1 MLKMQAGTK
10 KGFNFKRVAVAGI
23 LIPSLFVYIYSL
35 PASPYFLGLLLVI
48 SMLSMMEFFAIYNV
62 PARMRLPAVLT
73 GGAVFYVVC
82 VFPSRTPEAFFA
94 GIIFLLLLRLFTGG
108 SPSGSMKE
116 LGPVGV
122 GLLYIAG
129 LLSYQWSLRNYS
141 QGMEY
146 IFLLYI
152 AGWFA
157 DGSAYYIGTYL
168 GKRKLCPVISPNKTY
183 EGALGSIIGGAG
195 GAFVAAVVFNIQDIT
210 TAKAI
215 IIGAIL
221 GAATIAGD
229 LIESMF
235 KRDAGVKDSGSLI
248 PGHGGLLDKLDGFLV
263 SGPVLYFI
271 LKYY

>member
-1 MLKMQAGTK
+1 MRTMQTGIK

-23 LIPSLFVYIYSL
+23 LIPVLFVYVYSL

-48 SMLSMMEFFAIYNV
+48 SMLCMMEFFSMYNV

-94 GIIFLLLLRLFTGG
+94 GIIFVLLLRLFTGG

-122 GLLYIAG
+122 GFLYIGG
-129 LLSYQWSLRNYS
+129 LLSYQWCLRNYS

-152 AGWFA
+152 TGWVA
-157 DGSAYYIGTYL
+157 DGSAYYVGTYL

-183 EGALGSIIGGAG
+183 EGALGSIIGGAAG
-195 GAFVAAVVFNIQDIT
+195 AAVAVSVFNIQDIT
-210 TAKAI
+210 TSKAV

-221 GAATIAGD
+221 GMSTIAGD

>member
-1 MLKMQAGTK
+1 MRKIDAAIK
-10 KGFNFKRVAVAGI
+10 KGFNYKRVAVAVI
-23 LIPSLFVYIYSL
+23 LIPVLFVYVYKL

-48 SMLSMMEFFAIYNV
+48 SMLCLTEFFAMYNM
-62 PARMRLPAVLT
+62 PARIRLPAVLT
-73 GGAVFYVVC
+73 GGAVLYVVC
-82 VFPSRTPEAFFA
+82 VSPHRTPEAFFA
-94 GIIFLLLLRLFTGG
+94 GITFLLLLRLFTGA

-116 LGPVGV
+116 LGPVGI
-122 GLLYIAG
+122 GFLYITG
-129 LLSYQWSLRNYS
+129 LLSYQWSLRSYS
-141 QGMEY
+141 QGREY

-157 DGSAYYIGTYL
+157 DSAAYYIGTYL

-183 EGALGSIIGGAG
+183 EGAVGSVAG
-195 GAFVAAVVFNIQDIT
+195 GAAGAVLAVSIFNMPDIT
-210 TAKAI
+210 TSNALV
-215 IIGAIL
+215 IGAVL
-221 GAATIAGD
+221 GTATIAGD

-235 KRDAGVKDSGSLI
+235 KRDAGAKDSGSLI

>member
-1 MLKMQAGTK
+1 MLKMHTGIK
-10 KGFNFKRVAVAGI
+10 KGFNFKRVAAAGI
-23 LIPSLFVYIYSL
+23 LIPVLFIYIYSL
-35 PASPYFLGLLLVI
+35 PASPYFMGLLLVI
-48 SMLSMMEFFAIYNV
+48 SMLCMMEFFAMYNV
-62 PARMRLPAVLT
+62 PAKMRLPAVLT
-73 GGAVFYVVC
+73 GGAVFYVIC

-94 GIIFLLLLRLFTGG
+94 GLIFLFLLRLFTGG

-122 GLLYIAG
+122 GFLYIVG
-129 LLSYQWSLRNYS
+129 LLFYQWFLRNYS
-141 QGMEY
+141 QGREY

-157 DGSAYYIGTYL
+157 DSSAYYVGTYL

-183 EGALGSIIGGAG
+183 EGALGSIIGGAA
-195 GAFVAAVVFNIQDIT
+195 GAFIAAFVFNIQDIT

-215 IIGAIL
+215 IIGALL
-221 GAATIAGD
+221 GSATIAGD